1 VGPILLI
8 GAGGQLGTDLARVL
22 PALLPARPVLG
33 LARAQLDITDPDAI
47 ERVLAAHAPAWVLN
61 TAAFHRVDDIERDP
75 EATRQAFLVNVA
87 AVHHLARAC
96 TRHGARLLHLSTD
109 YVFSG
114 GQDGGPAGPY
124 GEEATPAPMSAYG
137 MSKLAGERLLLL
149 AARLDAPT
157 TGHVVVRSS
166 GLYGV
171 AGSAGKGGNFVE
183 TMLRMAREGQ
193 SIRVVD
199 DQITA
204 PTYTHDL
211 AEGIARLVA
220 ANPSSGVYHLSSGGA
235 CSWYEFARQIFAFC
249 GLSPRLG
256 PTTSTEFGA
265 PARRPSPNGVLANTR
280 AAALGLPPLRPWPE
294 ALEAYLRAK
303 GHLAR

>member
-1 VGPILLI
+1 VRPILLI
-8 GAGGQLGTDLARVL
+8 GAGGQLGTDLKNSL
-22 PALLPARPVLG
+22 PAATLVP
-33 LARAQLDITDPDAI
+33 LARADLDVTDPTAI
-47 ERVLAAHAPAWVLN
+47 ERVLAAHQPAWVIN

-75 EATRQAFLVNVA
+75 EATRQAFLVNAA

-96 TRHGARLLHLSTD
+96 TRHRARLVHLSTD

-124 GEEATPAPMSAYG
+124 SESAAPAPMCGYG
-137 MSKLAGERLLLL
+137 LSKLAGERLIHL
-149 AARLDAPT
+149 AAAPERPAEA
-157 TGHVVVRSS
+157 HVVVRSS

-183 TMLRMAREGQ
+183 TMLRMAREGKP
-193 SIRVVD
+193 IRVVD
-199 DQITA
+199 DQVTT
-204 PTYTHDL
+204 PTYTRDL

-220 ANPSSGVYHLSSGGA
+220 ARPPGGVYHLTNGDA
-235 CSWYEFARQIFAFC
+235 CSWYEFARRIFTLC
-249 GLSPRLG
+249 GLTPSLTPV
-256 PTTSTEFGA
+256 SSAEFGA

-280 AAALGLPPLRPWPE
+280 AMALGLPALRPWPE

-303 GHLAR
+303 DHRPA

>member
-8 GAGGQLGTDLARVL
+8 GASGQLGSDLLKVL
-22 PALLPARPVLG
+22 PAAALVPLR
-33 LARAQLDITDPDAI
+33 RADLDITDPAQVD
-47 ERVLAAHAPAWVLN
+47 RVLAARAPAWVVN
-61 TAAFHRVDDIERDP
+61 TAAFHRVDDIERDA
-75 EATRQAFLVNVA
+75 EATRQAFLVNAA

-96 TRHGARLLHLSTD
+96 TRHRARLLHLSTD

-124 GEEATPAPMSAYG
+124 REEAVPAPMSVYG
-137 MSKLAGERLLLL
+137 LSKLAGERLIHL
-149 AARLDAPT
+149 AASPERPT
-157 TGHVVVRSS
+157 EAHVIVRSS

-183 TMLRMAREGQ
+183 TMLRMARDGK

-204 PTYTHDL
+204 PTYTGDL
-211 AEGIARLVA
+211 AEAIARLVA
-220 ANPSSGVYHLSSGGA
+220 ANPPGGVYHLASGGA
-235 CSWYEFARQIFAFC
+235 CSWYEFARQIFALC
-249 GLSPRLG
+249 GLTPELA
-256 PTTSTEFGA
+256 PVTSAEFGA

-280 AAALGLPPLRPWPE
+280 ATALGVRLRPWPE
-294 ALEAYLRAK
+294 ALDAYLRAK
-303 GHLAR
+303 GHRAG